1 MKNPTD
7 RVTSS
12 SPVGAKNLLSRL
24 KSPEDPY
31 ALKGDIIKYYNWT
44 NNNNNNNKGTVCL
57 RVGQPWSLGACDFNI
72 NLTTTKTIFNF
83 ITST

>member
-44 NNNNNNNKGTVCL
+44 NNNNNNNKFI
-57 RVGQPWSLGACDFNI
+57 DFH
-72 NLTTTKTIFNF
+72 
-83 ITST
+83 S